1 MPLIPTDHPWAR
13 QDGVAAA
20 AAAAAAAAEDAQQDG
35 EDDRIEV
42 LPGDEKK
49 DDLAVAVRLSLAPP
63 TREQHY
69 NRYAQDTF
77 ARGEWDAR
85 WGPESPPLQLAAG
98 PSASPDGTLP
108 HASLVSSS
116 VFSRL
121 TRGLTKVEVGE
132 EKCP

>member
-1 MPLIPTDHPWAR
+1 M
-13 QDGVAAA
+13 AAA
-20 AAAAAAAAEDAQQDG
+20 PAAAAAAEDAQQDG
-35 EDDRIEV
+35 EGDRIEV

-49 DDLAVAVRLSLAPP
+49 DDLAVAVRLSFAPP

-85 WGPESPPLQLAAG
+85 WGPEPPPPQLVAG
-98 PSASPDGTLP
+98 PSASAHPPGPLPDGTLP